1 MCRCA
6 VVELREWDLQWIASR
21 RLINSGDLVSS
32 LGIPTRAATVPSGY
46 STDVPKMTFLNL
58 RKDVLLDRAKK
69 AGRV

>member
-1 MCRCA
+1 MCRGRADRVGSA
-6 VVELREWDLQWIASR
+6 VGASR

>member
-1 MCRCA
+1 MCRGRAERVGSA
-6 VVELREWDLQWIASR
+6 VGASR

-58 RKDVLLDRAKK
+58 RKDVLLERAKK

>member
-1 MCRCA
+1 MCRGRADRVGSA
-6 VVELREWDLQWIASR
+6 VGASR

-58 RKDVLLDRAKK
+58 RKDVLLERAKK